1 VLDTAKDDIGLTL
14 MDSQLPLRIRG
25 KNKLKTSPVLDGKK

>member
-25 KNKLKTSPVLDGKK
+25 KNRVKTSPVLDRKR